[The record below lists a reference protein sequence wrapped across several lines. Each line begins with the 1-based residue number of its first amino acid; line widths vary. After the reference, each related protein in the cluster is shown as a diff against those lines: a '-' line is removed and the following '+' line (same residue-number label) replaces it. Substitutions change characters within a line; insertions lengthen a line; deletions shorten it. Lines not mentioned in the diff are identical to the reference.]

1 MANKIIGIMKY
12 SRAARL
18 SKPNDKQSEKKIFA
32 VAQSDETINLNHLAT
47 HMAEHT
53 SPFSVGTIKGVLADA
68 VGCIVELLCQGKR
81 VQLEGL
87 GTFFTSL
94 KSTGADSTEE
104 FSAANITA
112 VVPHIAFDKATWD
125 GMRSKVD
132 FELVATRELQAQAKK
147 EHAQSLDQ
155 TVGSTGTGGN
165 TGGSGTGGNN
175 GGQADPGDV
184 TP

>member
-18 SKPNDKQSEKKIFA
+18 SKPNEKTSEKKIYA

-94 KSTGADSTEE
+94 KSTGADSADE
-104 FSAANITA
+104 FSAQNITA

-165 TGGSGTGGNN
+165 TGGGGNN

>member
-18 SKPNDKQSEKKIFA
+18 SKPNDKQSEKKIYA

-94 KSTGADSTEE
+94 KSKGADSTEE
-104 FSAANITA
+104 FTAANITA

-125 GMRSKVD
+125 GMRSKAA
-132 FELVATRELQAQAKK
+132 VAMMSAFFFCIFAFCILWSCTPSLFPVMAFFLYLCTRIRII
-147 EHAQSLDQ
+147 
-155 TVGSTGTGGN
+155 
-165 TGGSGTGGNN
+165 
-175 GGQADPGDV
+175 
-184 TP
+184 

>member
-165 TGGSGTGGNN
+165 TGGNN

>member
-18 SKPNDKQSEKKIFA
+18 SKPNEKTSEKKIYA

-94 KSTGADSTEE
+94 KSTGADSTEA
-104 FSAANITA
+104 FTAANITA

-125 GMRSKVD
+125 GMRSKAA
-132 FELVATRELQAQAKK
+132 VAMMSVFFFAFLHFCILHFMVLYTKFISCYAIFFVPLHSDK
-147 EHAQSLDQ
+147 
-155 TVGSTGTGGN
+155 
-165 TGGSGTGGNN
+165 NN
-175 GGQADPGDV
+175 LNND
-184 TP
+184 

>member
-18 SKPNDKQSEKKIFA
+18 SKPNDKESEKKIYA

-94 KSTGADSTEE
+94 KSTGADSADE

-155 TVGSTGTGGN
+155 KVGSTGTGG
-165 TGGSGTGGNN
+165 STGGNN